1 MMWPKLGVVNRSSCC
16 EQALEAALL
25 AANRQI
31 QEDFLPIW
39 GRGVECVRV
48 LPGAPNRR
56 RELLALLLLTDDLVA
71 PVPPPPASVPCIPIN
86 PADGDLTLRFTRE
99 ALELIIRGDDL
110 PSND

>member
-16 EQALEAALL
+16 DQALDAALL

-31 QEDFLPIW
+31 EEDFLPIW

-48 LPGAPNRR
+48 PRGAPGSC
-56 RELLALLLLTDDLVA
+56 RELRALVLLTDDLVA
-71 PVPPPPASVPCIPIN
+71 PAPPASVPCIAVN
-86 PADGDLTLRFTRE
+86 PAEGDLTLRFTRE

-110 PSND
+110 PRND